1 MSVLKI
7 RDENGKIHSIASL
20 KGDKGDGVP
29 EGGVPG
35 QVIKMGEDGT
45 EWGDV
50 ATNSVI
56 LENTEDISSV
66 VSCDITQRGLY
77 EVSVYVLPEKNAL
90 YRALVSVSDLETSFL
105 QCLDSG
111 VRCFV
116 GYYPNSRTLDTH
128 CTDDDKMAYL
138 SKVRLIISYA

>member
-56 LENTEDISSV
+56 LENPQNMSNVAECSIA
-66 VSCDITQRGLY
+66 QRGLY
-77 EVSVYVLPEKNAL
+77 EVSAYVLPDANL
-90 YRALVSVSDLETSFL
+90 YRALVSVSDLGVSFL
-105 QCLDSG
+105 QCVDSG

-116 GYYPNSRTLDTH
+116 GYYPNTGKLGAY
-128 CTDDDKMAYL
+128 CTDDDRLAYL
-138 SKVRLIISYA
+138 DEVRLLIPYA